1 MRQGQRKPGEAE
13 AERPDSQKGAQ
24 EPTEAKTEAESA
36 AEAAAKAKFERD
48 DVAGRWGT
56 LPGKVEEM
64 LQQLSNDQFPERY
77 KKLIEQYYR
86 KSRKTASK

>member
-1 MRQGQRKPGEAE
+1 MRQGQREADETNTQRPESPKGERE
-13 AERPDSQKGAQ
+13 TNE
-24 EPTEAKTEAESA
+24 EKTEAAA

-48 DVAGRWGT
+48 DVVGRWGT

-77 KKLIEQYYR
+77 KKLIEQYYL